1 MILDNIRHTKKN
13 LSSRSFD
20 KKIWIIKGF
29 FFLIFFLILT
39 RSLELQIFQTN
50 ELDQMAINQYQRFK
64 KLQTQ
69 RGSIYDSKGEI
80 LSSSVP
86 YYSAFILTKQLKNRR
101 DTIEKL
107 THILPQTSEEISKK
121 IYSKKKF
128 IWLDKLFHYEQKK
141 KIENLNIVGVHVV
154 QDFRRYYPLENS
166 ASHVLGFVGY
176 GSQGLEGLEY
186 RFNKHL
192 LNFKGSVNA
201 EKTRGKV
208 FEGGKIFLTIDE
220 NIQYFAEKELKNQVE
235 KMQATR
241 GQVIVMESKTAS
253 ILAMANYPNYNPNHF
268 SDYSVNT
275 YLNRA
280 VNAAYEPGST
290 FKVITLAAALEE
302 KLINPQQ
309 KIYCEEGS
317 FFIGGSTIRDIKP
330 YAYLKLHEVLQKS
343 SNICAL
349 KIGRLIKNKK
359 FHQYILDF
367 GFGEKTNIEL
377 PGEIKG
383 VVHNYTKWSN
393 LDKAVISYGHSIS
406 VTPIQL
412 ISAINAI
419 ANGGMYIS
427 PTIIRQTQNALNNS
441 VKLPKQ
447 KKKRVVS
454 QKTAHTLRTMMVSV
468 TQKGG
473 TGYLA
478 NIPNI
483 EIAAKT
489 GTARKYDKEQ
499 RQYSTKSHILS
510 FVGFFPAKNP
520 QLTILVILDNPQKI
534 KGVNR
539 SAAPLFKLVAESAI
553 RHYGIENTKRIWRIE
568 KKEFTKKVIVQGGST
583 TTPLSYL
590 KN

>member
-1 MILDNIRHTKKN
+1 MILDNIRHTEKKK
-13 LSSRSFD
+13 LSPHSFD
-20 KKIWIIKGF
+20 KKIWIIKVF
-29 FFLIFFLILT
+29 FFLIFLLILT

-50 ELDQMAINQYQRFK
+50 ELDQMAINQYHRFK

-86 YYSAFILTKQLKNRR
+86 YYSAFILTKQLKDRQS
-101 DTIEKL
+101 TIEKL

-128 IWLDKLFHYEQKK
+128 IWLDKLFRYEQKK
-141 KIENLNIVGVHVV
+141 KIDDLNIAGLHVV

-192 LNFKGSVNA
+192 LDFKGIVNA

-220 NIQYFAEKELKNQVE
+220 NIQYFAEKELKAQVE
-235 KMQATR
+235 KMKASR

-253 ILAMANYPNYNPNHF
+253 ILAMANYPNYNPNNF
-268 SDYSVNT
+268 SDYSLST

-309 KIYCEEGS
+309 KIYCENGS
-317 FFIGGSTIRDIKP
+317 FFIGGSVIRDVKP

-367 GFGEKTNIEL
+367 GFGKKTNIEL

-383 VVHNYTKWSN
+383 TVHDYKKWSN

-412 ISAINAI
+412 ISAINTI
-419 ANGGMYIS
+419 ANDGMYIS

-447 KKKRVVS
+447 NKKRVVS
-454 QKTAHTLRTMMVSV
+454 KKTKKTMMVSV
-468 TQKGG
+468 TQNRRNWIFRQKYLP
-473 TGYLA
+473 TYLLACGY
-478 NIPNI
+478 I
-483 EIAAKT
+483 
-489 GTARKYDKEQ
+489 Y
-499 RQYSTKSHILS
+499 
-510 FVGFFPAKNP
+510 F
-520 QLTILVILDNPQKI
+520 
-534 KGVNR
+534 
-539 SAAPLFKLVAESAI
+539 VAE
-553 RHYGIENTKRIWRIE
+553 
-568 KKEFTKKVIVQGGST
+568 KKTLRET
-583 TTPLSYL
+583 TI
-590 KN
+590 K

>member
-1 MILDNIRHTKKN
+1 
-13 LSSRSFD
+13 
-20 KKIWIIKGF
+20 
-29 FFLIFFLILT
+29 
-39 RSLELQIFQTN
+39 
-50 ELDQMAINQYQRFK
+50 MAINQYHRFK

-80 LSSSVP
+80 LSSSP
-86 YYSAFILTKQLKNRR
+86 YYSAFILTKQLKDRQS
-101 DTIEKL
+101 TIEKL

-128 IWLDKLFHYEQKK
+128 IWLDKLFRYEQKK
-141 KIENLNIVGVHVV
+141 KIDDLNIAGLHVV

-192 LNFKGSVNA
+192 LDFKGIVNA

-220 NIQYFAEKELKNQVE
+220 NIQYFAEKELKAQVE
-235 KMQATR
+235 KMKASR

-253 ILAMANYPNYNPNHF
+253 ILAMANYPNYNPNNF
-268 SDYSVNT
+268 SDYSLST

-309 KIYCEEGS
+309 KIYCENGS
-317 FFIGGSTIRDIKP
+317 FFIGGSVIRDVKP

-367 GFGEKTNIEL
+367 GFGKKTNI
-377 PGEIKG
+377 
-383 VVHNYTKWSN
+383 
-393 LDKAVISYGHSIS
+393 
-406 VTPIQL
+406 
-412 ISAINAI
+412 
-419 ANGGMYIS
+419 
-427 PTIIRQTQNALNNS
+427 
-441 VKLPKQ
+441 
-447 KKKRVVS
+447 
-454 QKTAHTLRTMMVSV
+454 
-468 TQKGG
+468 
-473 TGYLA
+473 
-478 NIPNI
+478 
-483 EIAAKT
+483 
-489 GTARKYDKEQ
+489 
-499 RQYSTKSHILS
+499 
-510 FVGFFPAKNP
+510 
-520 QLTILVILDNPQKI
+520 
-534 KGVNR
+534 
-539 SAAPLFKLVAESAI
+539 
-553 RHYGIENTKRIWRIE
+553 
-568 KKEFTKKVIVQGGST
+568 
-583 TTPLSYL
+583 
-590 KN
+590 

>member
-128 IWLDKLFHYEQKK
+128 IWLDKLFRYEQKK
-141 KIENLNIVGVHVV
+141 KIDDLNIAGLHVV

>member
-1 MILDNIRHTKKN
+1 
-13 LSSRSFD
+13 
-20 KKIWIIKGF
+20 
-29 FFLIFFLILT
+29 
-39 RSLELQIFQTN
+39 
-50 ELDQMAINQYQRFK
+50 
-64 KLQTQ
+64 
-69 RGSIYDSKGEI
+69 
-80 LSSSVP
+80 
-86 YYSAFILTKQLKNRR
+86 
-101 DTIEKL
+101 
-107 THILPQTSEEISKK
+107 
-121 IYSKKKF
+121 
-128 IWLDKLFHYEQKK
+128 
-141 KIENLNIVGVHVV
+141 
-154 QDFRRYYPLENS
+154 
-166 ASHVLGFVGY
+166 
-176 GSQGLEGLEY
+176 
-186 RFNKHL
+186 
-192 LNFKGSVNA
+192 
-201 EKTRGKV
+201 
-208 FEGGKIFLTIDE
+208 
-220 NIQYFAEKELKNQVE
+220 
-235 KMQATR
+235 
-241 GQVIVMESKTAS
+241 MESKTAS

>member
-1 MILDNIRHTKKN
+1 MILDNIRDTKKKIS
-13 LSSRSFD
+13 LSPAR
-20 KKIWIIKGF
+20 KTWITKCF
-29 FFLIFFLILT
+29 FFLIFLLILT
-39 RSLELQIFQTN
+39 RSLELQIFKTN
-50 ELDQMAINQYQRFK
+50 ELDKMAISQYQRFK

-69 RGSIYDSKGEI
+69 RGSIYDSKGQL
-80 LSSSVP
+80 LSSSIP
-86 YYSAFILTKQLKNRR
+86 YYSAFILIKQLEDKQN
-101 DTIEKL
+101 TIEEL
-107 THILPQTSEEISKK
+107 SRVLPQTAEEIYRK
-121 IYSKKKF
+121 IYSGKKF
-128 IWLDKLFHYEQKK
+128 VWLEKLFHFEQKK
-141 KIENLNIVGVHVV
+141 IIEDLKLAGVHVV
-154 QDFRRYYPLENS
+154 QDFQRYYPLENL

-186 RFNKHL
+186 RFNNHL
-192 LNFKGSVNA
+192 LDVKGDTNS
-201 EKTRGKV
+201 EKIKGKV

-220 NIQYFAEKELKNQVE
+220 NIQYFAEKALKNQVE
-235 KMQATR
+235 KLQAVR

-268 SDYSVNT
+268 ADYSVYN
-275 YLNRA
+275 YFNQS
-280 VNAAYEPGST
+280 VNAVYEPGST
-290 FKVITLAAALEE
+290 FKIITLAAALEE
-302 KLINPQQ
+302 KLITPQQ

-317 FFIGGSTIRDIKP
+317 FFIGGSIIRDVKP
-330 YAYLKLHEVLQKS
+330 YAHLKLHEVLQKS

-359 FHQYILDF
+359 FYQYIRDF

-377 PGEIKG
+377 PGEIRG
-383 VVHNYTKWSN
+383 AVHNYKKWSN

-412 ISAINAI
+412 ISAINTI
-419 ANGGMYIS
+419 ANNGMYIS

-454 QKTAHTLRTMMVSV
+454 KNTAQILREMMVSV

-499 RQYSTKSHILS
+499 KQYSTESHILS

-520 QLTILVILDNPQKI
+520 QLTILVILDDPKE
-534 KGVNR
+534 KGLNR
-539 SAAPLFKLVAESAI
+539 SAAPLFKQVAKAAI
-553 RHYGIENTKRIWRIE
+553 RHYEIENTKRIWRIE
-568 KKEFTKKVIVQGGST
+568 KKAIKKKTIVQEQ
-583 TTPLSYL
+583 PALEAVSYS

>member
-427 PTIIRQTQNALNNS
+427 PTIS
-441 VKLPKQ
+441 VKLKILFCKITKT
-447 KKKRVVS
+447 KKK
-454 QKTAHTLRTMMVSV
+454 
-468 TQKGG
+468 
-473 TGYLA
+473 
-478 NIPNI
+478 
-483 EIAAKT
+483 
-489 GTARKYDKEQ
+489 
-499 RQYSTKSHILS
+499 KS
-510 FVGFFPAKNP
+510 G
-520 QLTILVILDNPQKI
+520 
-534 KGVNR
+534 
-539 SAAPLFKLVAESAI
+539 
-553 RHYGIENTKRIWRIE
+553 
-568 KKEFTKKVIVQGGST
+568 
-583 TTPLSYL
+583 
-590 KN
+590 